1 MFKKIRIAYLIDTIC
16 SDKAGTE
23 KQLLNIIERLDR
35 DIFEVTLVCLYE
47 SPWMLR
53 NRLPCEVLSLGYRG
67 FLKPGFPAVMWRY
80 LRVLHIKRFDVV
92 QTFFEDSIFVGFLGK
107 MLSRNK
113 HALIVSRRDLGLGSD
128 EPGYHW
134 IYKRIMPLVFGFVDG
149 IATNAMAIKTRLIE
163 QEKAPPEKIQVIGN
177 GIDVPVF
184 SRNIPPIIQQY
195 QSDIWL
201 GIVANLKPVK
211 RIDVFLRALA
221 YIKDTGS
228 GERVRAVVLGEG
240 RLRPALVQLASDL
253 GIADRVHFAGAL
265 DNVNDFLY
273 HIDIAILCSDKE
285 GLSNAILEYMACGLP
300 VVATDAGGNG
310 ELVDETNGECVPTG
324 DHVALAKSLI
334 KLIESPRL
342 REQSG
347 ARSLEKVRQNFTW
360 DKIMPQWEN
369 YYRSL
374 VPERVPDSSNLI
386 GEW

>member
-1 MFKKIRIAYLIDTIC
+1 MALKIRIAYLIDTIS

-35 DIFEVTLVCLYE
+35 DVFEITLVCLHE

-80 LRVLHIKRFDVV
+80 LRVLNSRRFDVV

-107 MLSRNK
+107 VLSQNK
-113 HALIVSRRDLGLGSD
+113 HSLIVSRRDLGLGSD

-134 IYKRIMPLVFGFVDG
+134 IYKSIMPLIFGFIDG
-149 IATNAMAIKTRLIE
+149 IATNAMAIKTNLIE
-163 QEKAPPEKIQVIGN
+163 QEKASPEKIQVIGN

-184 SRNIPPIIQQY
+184 SRNIPSIIQQY
-195 QSDIWL
+195 QSVIWL

-211 RIDVFLRALA
+211 RIDIFLRALA
-221 YIKDTGS
+221 YIKDNGS

-240 RLRPALVQLASDL
+240 RLRPELVQLASDL
-253 GIADRVHFAGAL
+253 GIAEQVHFAGAL
-265 DNVNDFLY
+265 DNVNDYL
-273 HIDIAILCSDKE
+273 HCIDIAVLCSDKE

-300 VVATDAGGNG
+300 VVVTGAGGNG

-324 DHVALAKSLI
+324 DPEALAKSLV
-334 KLIESPRL
+334 KLIEAPQL
-342 REQSG
+342 RNKLG
-347 ARSLEKVRQNFTW
+347 ANSLEKVRQNFTW
-360 DKIMPQWEN
+360 GKIIPQWES

-374 VPERVPDSSNLI
+374 VPKQVPGSDLI
-386 GEW
+386 GEG